1 MPCFVGKKYEKR
13 HFLKKRKKKTHF
25 YTPPLKSVSRNRGG
39 VYFPLFYKI
48 LLLLKKIYIIY
59 NTIN

>member
-1 MPCFVGKKYEKR
+1 MHCFVGKKYEKG

-48 LLLLKKIYIIY
+48 LLLLKKSIYIY
-59 NTIN
+59 NSIN

>member
-1 MPCFVGKKYEKR
+1 MSCFVGKKYEKG

-39 VYFPLFYKI
+39 VYFLYFIKY
-48 LLLLKKIYIIY
+48 YY
-59 NTIN
+59 Y